1 MRKRQCRLL
10 GNRTAIRKLHL
21 LRQIPNGYIFGH
33 IYRSC
38 PTVVEAP
45 LCFEHSRLAGTVFT
59 DQCYT
64 VFFINDIR
72 YLIEQCK
79 PPNST
84 VRPSIEIIIVVFL
97 NFACFHNRHSQNT
110 AKVHIFTRRA
120 YIRFRIKKI
129 REEPYQF
136 YAKLQKTSGEKL
148 PHSAIPHT
156 IPCTPSVRQSCSAI
170 SSCVANPYFKD
181 TLPII

>member
-1 MRKRQCRLL
+1 MILSIVDL
-10 GNRTAIRKLHL
+10 PAPFLPTNAIRSFL
-21 LRQIPNGYIFGH
+21 LMTYVILSSN
-33 IYRSC
+33 
-38 PTVVEAP
+38 V
-45 LCFEHSRLAGTVFT
+45 
-59 DQCYT
+59 
-64 VFFINDIR
+64 N
-72 YLIEQCK
+72 

-97 NFACFHNRHSQNT
+97 NFACLHNRHSQNT

-120 YIRFRIKKI
+120 YIRFRIKKSGKN
-129 REEPYQF
+129 PYQF

-181 TLPII
+181 TFPIFKRDLPPLLYTVFINKDPFFCPSAQIM